1 MTAIPRQI
9 VLSMLGSDFDNNYIS
24 LPWVGSSRRIL
35 IAWRSWLGSVSVSR
49 VDTFSTSLQF
59 NSFNIGSWWL
69 TCVYEPQD
77 NQAKIQFFQE
87 LRDVR
92 AQCTGSWMVAGDF
105 NLIYRDEDKNNSNLN
120 RAMMGRFRKGIDD
133 MAVSEIRRKFTW
145 SISSDSASPTLV
157 KLDRVLC
164 L

>member
-1 MTAIPRQI
+1 
-9 VLSMLGSDFDNNYIS
+9 
-24 LPWVGSSRRIL
+24 
-35 IAWRSWLGSVSVSR
+35 
-49 VDTFSTSLQF
+49 
-59 NSFNIGSWWL
+59 
-69 TCVYEPQD
+69 VYEPQD